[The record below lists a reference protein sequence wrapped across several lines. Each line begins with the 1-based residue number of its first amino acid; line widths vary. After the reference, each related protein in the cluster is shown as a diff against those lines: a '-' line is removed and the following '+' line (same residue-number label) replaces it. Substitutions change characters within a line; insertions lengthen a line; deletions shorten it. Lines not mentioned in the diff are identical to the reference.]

1 MLRLEGEKN
10 RRSGHLGRE
19 NAIHDETV
27 PESTVQ
33 SGSCL
38 RNGNLQTPRGKRKVQ
53 EQCARIR
60 RNSSRSKRPSQPQN
74 GEVVEAVTLFEVV
87 SMGKRA
93 MQSVVDDWVEAYI
106 QDRDVALLD
115 LINFYIQCSG
125 CQGMVTAE
133 MFQSLC
139 NSDVMQKMTETFD
152 EETGLQYKKFM
163 AYPWILTVTWPV
175 DMDNGDYPLIKPGP
189 YWKKFK
195 ANFCEFTAVL
205 IQQCQYSILY
215 DSYLMDTVI
224 SLLTGLADS
233 RVRAFRHTST
243 LAAVKLLT
251 ALVRVNLN
259 LDVSKCNA
267 QRLYQVEKNRISVKR
282 TNQRLDQLERKRK
295 EFEQKPLEI
304 ENMMNAIFKGTF
316 LQRYR
321 DVIPEIR
328 AICIEEIGSW
338 MKMYPDTFLNDSYL
352 KYIGWMLYDKQP
364 EVRLKCLLGLQGI
377 YDRKELISKMDL
389 FTSRFKDRIVSMT
402 LDKDHEVA
410 VQAMKLL
417 MLMSQNCE
425 DALSSEDCETLF
437 QFVYTT
443 HRPLAVA
450 AGEFL
455 YKRLLSYQGTEEEVP
470 PKRRGKFEA
479 NTCYMRKLITFFL
492 ESELH
497 KHVTYLVDSL
507 WDWAGSLLK
516 DWECMTTL
524 LLEAAEEEALSD
536 AQESALV
543 EIILVTVREAAEGH
557 PPVGRGAAKKILS
570 AKEKKIQLEDCTKIT
585 EHFIVVLPQ
594 LLAKYSADAEK
605 VANLLQIPQYY
616 DLDVYSTG
624 RLEKHV
630 DALLRVVKG
639 IVAEHSDM
647 DVLEA
652 CSRMYYVL
660 CNEELAIHRRA
671 DLARTQLI
679 DELVDKLNELL
690 DDSWHEGEGLCTD
703 EEGVCRIYST
713 LRRIAAFHNA
723 HNLTKWNLYG
733 KTSKLLVFEMEYGSL
748 PVQMILPALQCTYF
762 ALLWQLASVVERS
775 SSKETLLAL
784 NRELRF
790 FCQICACYLSHKDKD
805 LSEKA
810 FMILCDLLMIVS
822 HQSSRDDEAV
832 GVLQYLP
839 STSLQSKMLLFIQDH
854 VFTEEKEEIKDLT
867 EEEEREKESYKLNDL
882 HRRRSLLAVYCKLIV
897 FTVVE
902 MSAAAE
908 IYKHYMKTYNDFGDI
923 IKETLS
929 RTRHNNKIQSARTL
943 ILCLQQLFQKHTETH
958 GSTNSMDSSFT
969 NIKELARRFSLTF
982 GWDQVKSRESVAMIH
997 KEGIEF
1003 AFQGAAEVEGKCLP
1017 PNLNFL
1023 LIISEFSNKL
1033 LKPDKRLVYSYLQR
1047 YITEPA
1053 SCRGDEWHP
1062 LVWYRNSL
1070 LANEDEENSVISSLR
1085 EWSPTSRSKTS
1096 SFKRKLSNGSLPETS
1111 HTETTNKTPDFLCTP
1126 ELTAAA
1132 GKSRKKLKS
1141 RDTSL
1146 QECLPFFCPVGLS
1159 RRHSED
1165 VIKAE
1170 DFSADGG
1177 AEDGAED
1184 VGEDVDVVGADQV
1197 CDRVYQP
1204 CTWPTGAD
1212 QSVET
1217 THPHSCYTGSR
1228 WRGQIKEGST
1238 GQSGLAEEKEGHVLL
1253 AAAEELLT
1261 HQAVGTVDSDYAAD
1275 D

>member
-10 RRSGHLGRE
+10 RRLGHLGRE

-60 RNSSRSKRPSQPQN
+60 RNSSRSRRRPSQPQN

-267 QRLYQVEKNRISVKR
+267 QRQYQVEKNRISVKR

-295 EFEQKPLEI
+295 EYEQKPLEI

-328 AICIEEIGSW
+328 AICIEELGSW

-377 YDRKELISKMDL
+377 YDRKELVSKMDL

-470 PKRRGKFEA
+470 PKTRGKFGA
-479 NTCYMRKLITFFL
+479 DTCYIRKLITFFL

-524 LLEAAEEEALSD
+524 LLETAEEEALSD
-536 AQESALV
+536 AQESALI

-630 DALLRVVKG
+630 DALLSVVKG

-660 CNEELAIHRRA
+660 CNEELAIHRTA

-679 DELVDKLNELL
+679 DELVDKLNKLL

-790 FCQICACYLSHKDKD
+790 FCQICACYLSHKDQD

-832 GVLQYLP
+832 GVLP
-839 STSLQSKMLLFIQDH
+839 SASLQSKMLLFIQDH
-854 VFTEEKEEIKDLT
+854 VFTEDKEEIKDLT

-1003 AFQGAAEVEGKCLP
+1003 AFQGAAGVEGKCLP

-1033 LKPDKRLVYSYLQR
+1033 LKPDKRLV
-1047 YITEPA
+1047 
-1053 SCRGDEWHP
+1053 
-1062 LVWYRNSL
+1062 
-1070 LANEDEENSVISSLR
+1070 
-1085 EWSPTSRSKTS
+1085 
-1096 SFKRKLSNGSLPETS
+1096 
-1111 HTETTNKTPDFLCTP
+1111 
-1126 ELTAAA
+1126 
-1132 GKSRKKLKS
+1132 
-1141 RDTSL
+1141 
-1146 QECLPFFCPVGLS
+1146 
-1159 RRHSED
+1159 ED

-1170 DFSADGG
+1170 DFSAEGG
-1177 AEDGAED
+1177 AEDL
-1184 VGEDVDVVGADQV
+1184 GEEVDVVGADQV
-1197 CDRVYQP
+1197 RDGVYQP

-1212 QSVET
+1212 QSLET
-1217 THPHSCYTGSR
+1217 THPHPCYTGSR
-1228 WRGQIKEGST
+1228 WKGQIKGGRA
-1238 GQSGLAEEKEGHVLL
+1238 GQSGLAEEKEGRVLL

-1261 HQAVGTVDSDYAAD
+1261 YQAVGTVGSDYAAD
-1275 D
+1275 

>member
-1 MLRLEGEKN
+1 MKLNESKTFFPHLFQLVILGAVCNNSRWQTLD
-10 RRSGHLGRE
+10 RSIFFLK
-19 NAIHDETV
+19 
-27 PESTVQ
+27 
-33 SGSCL
+33 L
-38 RNGNLQTPRGKRKVQ
+38 
-53 EQCARIR
+53 
-60 RNSSRSKRPSQPQN
+60 
-74 GEVVEAVTLFEVV
+74 
-87 SMGKRA
+87 M
-93 MQSVVDDWVEAYI
+93 SVVDDWVEAYI

-139 NSDVMQKMTETFD
+139 NSDIMQKMTETFD
-152 EETGLQYKKFM
+152 E
-163 AYPWILTVTWPV
+163 
-175 DMDNGDYPLIKPGP
+175 DNGDYPLIKPGP

-259 LDVSKCNA
+259 LDISKCNA

-295 EFEQKPLEI
+295 EYEQKPLEI

-338 MKMYPDTFLNDSYL
+338 MKMYPDAFLNDSYL

-377 YDRKELISKMDL
+377 YDRKELVSRMDL

-417 MLMSQNCE
+417 MLMNCE

-443 HRPLAVA
+443 YRPLAVA

-470 PKRRGKFEA
+470 PKRRGKFGA
-479 NTCYMRKLITFFL
+479 NTCYIRKLITFFL

-524 LLEAAEEEALSD
+524 LLETAEEEALSD
-536 AQESALV
+536 AQESALI
-543 EIILVTVREAAEGH
+543 EIILVTIREAAEGH
-557 PPVGRGAAKKILS
+557 PPVGRGAAKKMLS

-630 DALLRVVKG
+630 DALLSVVKG
-639 IVAEHSDM
+639 IVAKHSDM

-660 CNEELAIHRRA
+660 CNEELAIHRTV

-690 DDSWHEGEGLCTD
+690 DDSWHE
-703 EEGVCRIYST
+703 VCVTGNMYFY
-713 LRRIAAFHNA
+713 L
-723 HNLTKWNLYG
+723 
-733 KTSKLLVFEMEYGSL
+733 
-748 PVQMILPALQCTYF
+748 QMILPALQCTYF
-762 ALLWQLASVVERS
+762 ALLWQLASVVERPS
-775 SSKETLLAL
+775 S
-784 NRELRF
+784 
-790 FCQICACYLSHKDKD
+790 
-805 LSEKA
+805 KA

-822 HQSSRDDEAV
+822 HQSSRDDEAL
-832 GVLQYLP
+832 GVLP
-839 STSLQSKMLLFIQDH
+839 SACLQSKMLLFIQDH
-854 VFTEEKEEIKDLT
+854 VFTEEKEEIKGQ
-867 EEEEREKESYKLNDL
+867 EKESYKLNDL

-958 GSTNSMDSSFT
+958 GSTNCMDSSFT

-1003 AFQGAAEVEGKCLP
+1003 AFQGAAGVEGKCLP

-1047 YITEPA
+1047 YVTEPA

-1070 LANEDEENSVISSLR
+1070 LANEEEENSVISSLR

-1096 SFKRKLSNGSLPETS
+1096 SFKRKLSNGMKVPPCPLVWGVRVRAQKSKQEVSCMLCKIS
-1111 HTETTNKTPDFLCTP
+1111 H
-1126 ELTAAA
+1126 
-1132 GKSRKKLKS
+1132 
-1141 RDTSL
+1141 
-1146 QECLPFFCPVGLS
+1146 
-1159 RRHSED
+1159 
-1165 VIKAE
+1165 
-1170 DFSADGG
+1170 
-1177 AEDGAED
+1177 
-1184 VGEDVDVVGADQV
+1184 
-1197 CDRVYQP
+1197 
-1204 CTWPTGAD
+1204 
-1212 QSVET
+1212 
-1217 THPHSCYTGSR
+1217 
-1228 WRGQIKEGST
+1228 
-1238 GQSGLAEEKEGHVLL
+1238 
-1253 AAAEELLT
+1253 
-1261 HQAVGTVDSDYAAD
+1261 
-1275 D
+1275 